1 MKALLVMLLLFMTG
15 CLKTMAPTG
24 LAVVGGGL
32 GSIGGPWGSALGAGG
47 GAALGQVIKGEAE
60 VIKAQEK
67 AQEVIKALSEGD
79 VEKMIELRAGEQEGI
94 FDKVVDGIYR
104 LLYLGGLCMA
114 LWFVLPWVWAKKHV
128 KQTVEK
134 HLKDGK

>member
-1 MKALLVMLLLFMTG
+1 M
-15 CLKTMAPTG
+15 
-24 LAVVGGGL
+24 
-32 GSIGGPWGSALGAGG
+32 
-47 GAALGQVIKGEAE
+47 
-60 VIKAQEK
+60 IKAQEK